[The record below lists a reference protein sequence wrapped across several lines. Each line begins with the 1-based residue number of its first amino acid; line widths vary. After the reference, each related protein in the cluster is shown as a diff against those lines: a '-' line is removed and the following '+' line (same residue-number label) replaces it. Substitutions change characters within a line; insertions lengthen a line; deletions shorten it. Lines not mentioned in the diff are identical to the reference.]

1 MFLNVLLLSALS
13 ISGNSLP
20 DEKMTSD
27 TVRLKEVVVSSKL
40 KRYSSGLSLKIVSS
54 TELRQSSSALLTELL
69 SSQATVNVNSYSP
82 GGTSN
87 VSLRGLSSAHTAVL
101 WNGINLQSTMNS
113 GVSVGSI
120 PTFFVDQ
127 VVVQQ
132 GGNGALFGSGAI
144 GGVIH
149 LDNVLPFGTGNSGE
163 VMQSVGSYGLTYT
176 GAKYTYSGSKMAI
189 SSRLFYTEAE
199 NNYKINSSDNR
210 DRQINA
216 RYRKGGIMET
226 GTFALTG
233 NDKLVVSVWGQDG
246 YNQFPPMVSSTMSQ
260 EHDYSRFLR
269 TTAQWQATRRWVDF
283 NIKSALFSDWENY
296 RNPGIE
302 RSNHHTTQG
311 LLEGEAI
318 VRLSAESTLEGGI
331 NASYERATSTNYPDT
346 KERYR
351 PAGVLGYRF
360 RTSEG
365 GLEAFTSI
373 RQELID
379 GKASPLT
386 WSAGAQKRLLAGL
399 QLRGN
404 VSRNYRVPSFNDLF
418 WAGWGNPDL
427 KPEEGY
433 GEELGLDY
441 LHTKNGFLLSIKAAG
456 FNNNVKNWIQWQP
469 DGSSWTPLNIGKV
482 WSRGA
487 EASVTVKKQLANIT
501 LGTDLSGMYTRS
513 TDQTSGSATK
523 GQQLLYT
530 PKYKGSAAIYLQA
543 KSFSIRYTQS
553 YTGRRYYIGNTDWMN
568 PFWVASVAVDKT
580 FDFGWGALRPFA
592 RIDNIWNEEY
602 QMMKGYALP
611 LRTFQAGISVSIGK
625 QR

>member
-1 MFLNVLLLSALS
+1 MLLNVLLLSALS
-13 ISGNSLP
+13 ISGNTPREDKTS
-20 DEKMTSD
+20 SD
-27 TVRLKEVVVSSKL
+27 TVKLKEVVVSSKL
-40 KRYSSGLSLKIVSS
+40 KRYSSGLSLKIVSP
-54 TELRQSSSALLTELL
+54 TELRQSSSTLLTDLL
-69 SSQATVNVNSYSP
+69 SNQASVSVNSYSP

-113 GVSVGSI
+113 GVSFGSI

-176 GAKYTYSGSKMAI
+176 GAKYTYSGAKMAI

-199 NNYKINSSDNR
+199 NDYKINSSDNH

-216 RYRKGGIMET
+216 RYRKDGVMET
-226 GTFALTG
+226 GTFALTS
-233 NDKLVVSVWGQDG
+233 NDKLVVSIWGQDG
-246 YNQFPPMVSSTMSQ
+246 YTQFPPMVSSTMSQ
-260 EHDYSRFLR
+260 EHDYSSFLR

-283 NIKSALFSDWENY
+283 NIKSALFNDWENY
-296 RNPGIE
+296 RNPGIAS
-302 RSNHHTTQG
+302 SNHHTTQG

-318 VRLSAESTLEGGI
+318 VRLSAGSTLEGGI
-331 NASYERATSTNYPDT
+331 NASYERAISTNYPDT

-360 RTSEG
+360 RTSDG
-365 GLEAFTSI
+365 GLEAFASI
-373 RQELID
+373 RQELVD
-379 GKASPLT
+379 GKAAPMT
-386 WSAGAQKRLLAGL
+386 WSVGAQKRLLPGL

-404 VSRNYRVPSFNDLF
+404 VSRNYRIPSFNDLY
-418 WAGWGNPDL
+418 WMGWGNPDL
-427 KPEEGY
+427 KSEQGY
-433 GEELGLDY
+433 GEELGLNY
-441 LHTKNGFLLSIKAAG
+441 QLTQNGFLLSVKAAG

-487 EASVTVKKQLANIT
+487 EASVTVKQQLGNIT

-513 TDQTSGSATK
+513 TDQTPGSSTK
-523 GQQLLYT
+523 GMQLPYT
-530 PKYKGSAAIYLQA
+530 PKYKGSAAFYLQA
-543 KSFSIRYTQS
+543 NSFSIRYTQT
-553 YTGRRYYIGNTDWMN
+553 YTGRRYYISNTDWLN
-568 PFWVASVAVDKT
+568 PFWVASVVVEVPLSFRT
-580 FDFGWGALRPFA
+580 WGLRPFA

-602 QMMKGYALP
+602 QMQKGYALP
-611 LRTFQAGISVSIGK
+611 LRTFQAGISVSFGRK
-625 QR
+625 R

>member
-1 MFLNVLLLSALS
+1 MLLNVFLLSALS
-13 ISGNSLP
+13 VYGPTAI
-20 DEKMTSD
+20 DEKTTSD

-40 KRYSSGLSLKIVSS
+40 KRYSSGLSLKIVSP
-54 TELRQSSSALLTELL
+54 TELRQNSSALLTDLL
-69 SSQATVNVNSYSP
+69 SNQASVNVNSYSP

-101 WNGINLQSTMNS
+101 WNGINLQSSMNA
-113 GVSVGSI
+113 GVSFGSI

-149 LDNVLPFGTGNSGE
+149 LDNVLPFGTGSSGE

-176 GAKYTYSGSKMAI
+176 GAKYTYSGAKMAI

-199 NNYKINSSDNR
+199 NNYKITSSDNR

-233 NDKLVVSVWGQDG
+233 NDRMVVSLWGQDG
-246 YNQFPPMVSSTMSQ
+246 YNQYPPMVSNTMSS
-260 EHDYSRFLR
+260 EYDYNHFLR
-269 TTAQWQATRRWVDF
+269 ATAQWQATRHRVDF

-318 VRLSAESTLEGGI
+318 VKLSAESTLEGGI
-331 NASYERATSTNYPDT
+331 NASYERATSTNYPEI

-360 RTSEG
+360 KADDI
-365 GLEAFTSI
+365 GLESFASI
-373 RQELID
+373 RQELVD
-379 GKASPLT
+379 GKASPMT
-386 WSAGAQKRLLAGL
+386 WSVGIQKRLMKGL

-404 VSRNYRVPSFNDLF
+404 ASRNYRIPSFNDLY
-418 WAGWGNPDL
+418 WKGWGNQDL

-441 LHTKNGFLLSIKAAG
+441 LHTKNGFLLSMKAAA
-456 FNNNVKNWIQWQP
+456 FNNNVNNWIQWKP
-469 DGSSWTPLNIGKV
+469 NGSVWSPINVGKA

-487 EASVTVKKQLANIT
+487 EASITVKQQVDRMT
-501 LGTDLSGMYTRS
+501 LGVDVSGMFTRS
-513 TDQTSGSATK
+513 TDQTKESPTK
-523 GQQLLYT
+523 GMQLMYT
-530 PKYKGSAAIYLQA
+530 PKYKGSAAIYVQA

-553 YTGRRYYIGNTDWMN
+553 YTGRRYYIGNTDWLN

-580 FDFGWGALRPFA
+580 FDFNWGGLRPFA

-602 QMMKGYALP
+602 QMQKGYALP
-611 LRTFQAGISVSIGK
+611 LRTFQAGISVSFG
-625 QR
+625 R

>member
-1 MFLNVLLLSALS
+1 MFLNVFLLSALS
-13 ISGNSLP
+13 VYGPTAI
-20 DEKMTSD
+20 DEKTTSD

-40 KRYSSGLSLKIVSS
+40 KRYSSGLSLKVVSP
-54 TELRQSSSALLTELL
+54 TELRQNSSMLLTDLL
-69 SSQATVNVNSYSP
+69 TGESAVTVNSYSP

-87 VSLRGLSSAHTAVL
+87 VSMRGLGSSHTAVL
-101 WNGINLQSTMNS
+101 WNGINLQSTMNA
-113 GVSVGSI
+113 GVNFGSI

-149 LDNVLPFGTGNSGE
+149 LDNTLPFGAGNSGE
-163 VMQSVGSYGLTYT
+163 VLQSVGSYGLSYSA
-176 GAKYTYSGSKMAI
+176 AKHTYSGAKMAI

-226 GTFALTG
+226 GSFALTG

-246 YNQFPPMVSSTMSQ
+246 YNQYPPMVSSTMSQ
-260 EHDYSRFLR
+260 EHDYNSFLR
-269 TTAQWQATRRWVDF
+269 ATAQWQATRHLVDF
-283 NIKSALFSDWENY
+283 NIKSAFFSDWENY

-311 LLEGEAI
+311 QLEGEAI
-318 VRLSAESTLEGGI
+318 VKLSAGSTLEGGI
-331 NASYERATSTNYPDT
+331 NVTYERATSTNYPDP

-360 RTSEG
+360 RTNDG
-365 GLEAFTSI
+365 GLEAFASI

-379 GKASPLT
+379 GKASPMT
-386 WSAGAQKRLLAGL
+386 WSVGAQIRLLPGL

-404 VSRNYRVPSFNDLF
+404 ASRNYRIPSFNDLY
-418 WAGWGNPDL
+418 WTGWGNPNL

-433 GEELGLDY
+433 GEELGLNY
-441 LHTKNGFLLSIKAAG
+441 LLTQRGFMLSMKAAA
-456 FNNNVKNWIQWQP
+456 FNNNVDNWILWRP
-469 DGSSWTPLNIGKV
+469 DGTRWTPMNVGTV

-487 EASVTVKKQLANIT
+487 EANITVKQQLESAT
-501 LGTDLSGMYTRS
+501 LGMDLSGMFTKA

-553 YTGRRYYIGNTDWMN
+553 YTGRRYYITNTDWMN

-580 FDFGWGALRPFA
+580 FDFRWGGLRPFA

-602 QMMKGYALP
+602 QMVKGYALP
-611 LRTFQAGISVSIGK
+611 LRTFQAGVSVRFGK

>member
-1 MFLNVLLLSALS
+1 MLLNVFLLSALTAYGPTA
-13 ISGNSLP
+13 I
-20 DEKMTSD
+20 DEKTTSD

-40 KRYSSGLSLKIVSS
+40 KRYSSGLSLKVVSPI
-54 TELRQSSSALLTELL
+54 ELRQNSSALLTDLL
-69 SSQATVNVNSYSP
+69 SNQASVNVNSYSP

-101 WNGINLQSTMNS
+101 WNGINLQSTMNA
-113 GVSVGSI
+113 GVSFGSI

-149 LDNVLPFGTGNSGE
+149 LDNVLPFGTGSSGE
-163 VMQSVGSYGLTYT
+163 LMQSVGSYGLTYT
-176 GAKYTYSGSKMAI
+176 GAKYTYSGSRMAI

-199 NNYKINSSDNR
+199 NNYKITSSDNR

-233 NDKLVVSVWGQDG
+233 NDKLVVSLWGQDG
-246 YNQFPPMVSSTMSQ
+246 YNQYPPMVSNTMSS
-260 EHDYSRFLR
+260 EYDYNHFIRA
-269 TTAQWQATRRWVDF
+269 TAQWQATRHRVDF

-318 VRLSAESTLEGGI
+318 VKLSAGSTLEGGI

-360 RTSEG
+360 KADDE
-365 GLEAFTSI
+365 GLECFASI
-373 RQELID
+373 RQELVD
-379 GKASPLT
+379 GKASPMT
-386 WSAGAQKRLLAGL
+386 WSVGAQKRLLAGL

-404 VSRNYRVPSFNDLF
+404 VSRNYRVPSFNDLY
-418 WAGWGNPDL
+418 WTGWGNPDL
-427 KPEEGY
+427 KSERGY

-441 LHTKNGFLLSIKAAG
+441 LLTKNGFLLSVKASG
-456 FNNNVKNWIQWQP
+456 FNNNVDNWILWRP
-469 DGSSWTPLNIGKV
+469 NGSKWSPINVGKV

-487 EASVTVKKQLANIT
+487 EANITVKQQLDQAT
-501 LGTDLSGMYTRS
+501 LGVDLSGLFTRA
-513 TDQTSGSATK
+513 TDQTSGSSTK
-523 GQQLLYT
+523 GMQLLYT
-530 PKYKGSAAIYLQA
+530 PKYKGSAAIYLQT

-553 YTGRRYYIGNTDWMN
+553 YTGRRYYIGNTDWLN
-568 PFWVASVAVDKT
+568 PFWVASVSADKT
-580 FDFGWGALRPFA
+580 FDFRWGALRPFA

-602 QMMKGYALP
+602 QMVKGYALP
-611 LRTFQAGISVSIGK
+611 LRSFQTGISVSFGK
-625 QR
+625 